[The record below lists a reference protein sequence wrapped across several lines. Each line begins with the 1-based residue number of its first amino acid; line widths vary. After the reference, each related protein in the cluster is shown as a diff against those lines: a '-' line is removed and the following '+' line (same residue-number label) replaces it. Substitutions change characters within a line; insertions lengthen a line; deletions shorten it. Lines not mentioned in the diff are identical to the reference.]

1 MWGSAGGIR
10 AAVACLVV
18 GGSLTGLGGCGVVD
32 RVMATPTITAVPSQP
47 DEITPTV
54 PLPGAP
60 GAPATDGTSTGG
72 PSTAPTRSSKPPA
85 PRLPE
90 PGGLQ
95 PTERLVV
102 VDSLGIGFA
111 APTISTEIDPDKY
124 AEGSAALDEL
134 ARVMRLTPSQVR
146 SGLLDR
152 IDRMVTAVGDDGRV
166 ASIVVTRIPSTEL
179 PTEALIRQGIGA
191 TLRAS
196 VTRVDRPVTAVGKS
210 VHAVYRLGSAG
221 NYHYGE
227 AVYVD
232 TSEGGVSVTV
242 TAGSAAEAKRLGGR
256 VLKTL
261 RTVE

>member
-1 MWGSAGGIR
+1 MGASLSG
-10 AAVACLVV
+10 VA
-18 GGSLTGLGGCGVVD
+18 GCGVVD
-32 RVMATPTITAVPSQP
+32 RVMASPTITAVPSQP
-47 DEITPTV
+47 DEITPTAPV
-54 PLPGAP
+54 PGAS
-60 GAPATDGTSTGG
+60 GTPASDGTAPPGG
-72 PSTAPTRSSKPPA
+72 SIAATAPA
-85 PRLPE
+85 PRSTPVMPKLPE

-111 APTISTEIDPDKY
+111 APTISTEIDPDQY

-134 ARVMRLTPSQVR
+134 ARVMRLTPAQVR

-191 TLRAS
+191 TLKAT

-210 VHAVYRLGSAG
+210 VHAVYRLGAAG